1 MIHPVFRLAA
11 AQPMLLADH
20 VGAYAGL
27 VTEELLLMGMALKR
41 RWMWQLFGAV
51 CLAISVVL
59 AGVSVLLWAS
69 ITPPAGA
76 LWWLV
81 LTPVLPAAVGLWAW
95 WVARKPTPAMT
106 FARLRLQLLQD
117 TALLGRYTA

>member
-51 CLAISVVL
+51 CLGISAVL

-81 LTPVLPAAVGLWAW
+81 LTPALPCAVGLWAW
-95 WVARKPTPAMT
+95 WVARKRTPELA
-106 FARLRLQLLQD
+106 FAQLRLQLLQD

>member
-1 MIHPVFRLAA
+1 VIHPVFRLAA
-11 AQPMLLADH
+11 AQPMLPADH

-51 CLAISVVL
+51 CLGISVML
-59 AGVSVLLWAS
+59 AGVSMLLWAS
-69 ITPPAGA
+69 VTSPADA

-81 LTPVLPAAVGLWAW
+81 LTPALPAAVGLWAW
-95 WVARKPTPAMT
+95 WVAHKPTPAVT